1 MADVKAA
8 HRGRRR
14 NPRCC
19 PRAADIREIFLCLPV
34 LIARFTPFDAA
45 FDVAKYSQNSPQM

>member
-34 LIARFTPFDAA
+34 LIARFTPFDADL
-45 FDVAKYSQNSPQM
+45 DVAKYSQNSL